1 MKNSVKVIIKKENRD
16 TLKEYQTLFETNEN
30 MTALELKKSI
40 KEYNDFPFE
49 FIRDVL
55 YDGSKEI
62 KDTDLL
68 KKVDHLEYQLFI
80 K

>member
-1 MKNSVKVIIKKENRD
+1 MKNSVKVIIKKENRG

-49 FIRDVL
+49 FVSDVL
-55 YDGSKEI
+55 YEGSKEI

-68 KKVDHLEYQLFI
+68 KKVDHLEYQLTI